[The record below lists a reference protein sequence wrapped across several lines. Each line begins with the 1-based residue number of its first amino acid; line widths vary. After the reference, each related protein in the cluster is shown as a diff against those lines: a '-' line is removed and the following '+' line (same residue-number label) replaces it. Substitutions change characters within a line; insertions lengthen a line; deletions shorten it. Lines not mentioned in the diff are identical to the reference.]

1 MNPTEFAA
9 SLNAGLAELRAYAG
23 ARMASRC
30 TVRRQT
36 GNMVTDADNQ
46 QVPEWEVIH
55 TDLPVRIAT
64 AQSAA
69 QSRTQSP
76 GEAEIERATPRLDFP
91 ASTSDLADNDH
102 VEIDSGENAGRVY
115 RIVESD
121 WSDQATA
128 RRCPVMAVERPSEWS
143 AP

>member
-1 MNPTEFAA
+1 MSIERAVSRGRAA
-9 SLNAGLAELRAYAG
+9 AE
-23 ARMASRC
+23 ARMTSRC
-30 TVRRQT
+30 TIRRQT

-46 QVPEWEVIH
+46 QVPEWEIVH

-64 AQSAA
+64 TQSVA
-69 QSRTQSP
+69 QSRTQAP
-76 GEAEIERATPRLDFP
+76 GEVEIERATPRLDFP

-115 RIVESD
+115 RIIEAD
-121 WSDQATA
+121 WTDQATA
-128 RRCPVMAVERPSEWS
+128 RRCPVMAVERPIEWG

>member
-1 MNPTEFAA
+1 MTYLQPAIDAA
-9 SLNAGLAELRAYAG
+9 LPMLRAEAE

-30 TVRRQT
+30 TIRRKT
-36 GNMVTDADNQ
+36 GNMVLDPDNQ
-46 QVPEWEVIH
+46 QVPEWEIVH
-55 TDLPVRIAT
+55 ADLPLRIASV
-64 AQSAA
+64 QSATR
-69 QSRTQSP
+69 SRAQSP

-115 RIVESD
+115 RLVEAD
-121 WSDQATA
+121 WTDQATA
-128 RRCPVMAVERPSEWS
+128 RRCPAMAVERPSEWS